1 MFTIMQG
8 DEDFS
13 LPLWELEEVWP
24 GEEGYNAPALPAE
37 DDFFAPDED
46 EKGEISK

>member
-1 MFTIMQG
+1 MVTIMQG
-8 DEDFS
+8 DEEFS

-24 GEEGYNAPALPAE
+24 GEEGYNTPAPLPE

-46 EKGEISK
+46 EKGDISK